1 MVDYTKIY
9 LLNIDVQKLLKSTKL
24 DFKSQISKSTGEINE
39 SVFIAKY
46 HFCEITI
53 QTIKEEG
60 KPERTH
66 VFFIG
71 SIHKMWNELNGIK
84 APNYDEKKL
93 YKGFNGNL
101 FTLNDIVEVRT
112 HLEDLFDCK
121 ASQMIFQNIE
131 FGVNII
137 LDYNPIL
144 FIKGLL
150 YRQNIMFEF
159 SHRGNTSKVIYCNY
173 LLKIY
178 SKSYQYGMAENV
190 IRIEL
195 KTLKMDGLKDK
206 HIPIDINTFEDINE
220 NTLGQV
226 SKLLIKRFNEI
237 RHYDYSIDKKKLTER
252 KLNALRDYSN
262 PRYWINDL
270 ESNERDR
277 YLKRLDII
285 TTKFS
290 KKRFQKI
297 GIDIEK
303 MCSTINRL
311 FDNNP
316 REEINK
322 KCSTI
327 NRVFENPFCSTVNPL
342 DKELNIIQNTLK
354 KEIENE
360 SKNDE
365 VAKPFS
371 SSYQNQKKTI
381 AKYNRLAVQNYNV
394 KYNL

>member
-9 LLNIDVQKLLKSTKL
+9 LINIDVQKLLKSKVL
-24 DFKSQISKSTGEINE
+24 DFKSTISKTTGEINE

-93 YKGFNGNL
+93 YKGFNGNQ

-131 FGVNII
+131 FGVNLI

-150 YRQNIMFEF
+150 YHKNIMFEF
-159 SHRGNTSKVIYCNY
+159 SHKGNSARVIHCNFII
-173 LLKIY
+173 KIY
-178 SKSYQYGMAENV
+178 NKSYQYGMSENV

-195 KTLKMDGLKDK
+195 KTLKMEELKGK
-206 HIPIDINTFEDINE
+206 GIPINTFEDINE
-220 NTLGQV
+220 NTLDKV
-226 SKLLIKRFNEI
+226 SKLLIKRFSEI

-252 KLNALRDYSN
+252 KLNEAGNYSN

-270 ESNERDR
+270 EPNERDR
-277 YLKRLDII
+277 YLKRLDSI

-290 KKRFQKI
+290 KKRFQRISIEI
-297 GIDIEK
+297 GK
-303 MCSTINRL
+303 KCSTINRL
-311 FDNNP
+311 FADKTKK
-316 REEINK
+316 EINK
-322 KCSTI
+322 KCSVI
-327 NRVFENPFCSTVNPL
+327 NRVFKNSFCSTVNPL

-354 KEIENE
+354 KEIGNE

-365 VAKPFS
+365 VKKQLL
-371 SSYQNQKKTI
+371 SYKEQRESI
-381 AKYNRLAVQNYNV
+381 EEYNRLAVLNYNSRYV
-394 KYNL
+394 

>member
-24 DFKSQISKSTGEINE
+24 DFKSQISITTGLINE
-39 SVFIAKY
+39 TVFVAKY
-46 HFCEITI
+46 HFCKITI

-60 KPERTH
+60 KPERAH
-66 VFFIG
+66 VFFVG
-71 SIHKMWNELNGIK
+71 SIHKLWNDLNGIK

-150 YRQNIMFEF
+150 YHKNIMFEF
-159 SHRGNTSKVIYCNY
+159 SHKGNSSQVIHCNY

-178 SKSYQYGMAENV
+178 SKLYQYGMAENV

-206 HIPIDINTFEDINE
+206 YIFIDIKTFEDINE
-220 NTLGQV
+220 NNLAEVT
-226 SKLLIKRFNEI
+226 KLLIKRFNEI
-237 RHYDYSIDKKKLTER
+237 RHYDYSIDKKRLTGR
-252 KLNALRDYSN
+252 KLNAARDYSN

-270 ESNERDR
+270 EPNKRDR
-277 YLKRLDII
+277 HLKRLDSI

-303 MCSTINRL
+303 KCSTVNRL
-311 FDNNP
+311 FDNQTK
-316 REEINK
+316 EEINK

-327 NRVFENPFCSTVNPL
+327 NRVFENLFCSTVNPL
-342 DKELNIIQNTLK
+342 YKELNIIQNTLK
-354 KEIENE
+354 KEVKNE

-365 VAKPFS
+365 VKKPLLS
-371 SSYQNQKKTI
+371 NQEQKKTI
-381 AKYNRLAVQNYNV
+381 AEHNRLAVQNYNSRC
-394 KYNL
+394 NL

>member
-9 LLNIDVQKLLKSTKL
+9 LINIDIQKLIKSKFL
-24 DFKSQISKSTGEINE
+24 DFKSTISKTTGEINE

-53 QTIKEEG
+53 QRIKEAG

-66 VFFIG
+66 VFFTG

-84 APNYDEKKL
+84 APNYDEKKS
-93 YKGFNGNL
+93 YKGFNGNQ
-101 FTLNDIVEVRT
+101 FTLNDIVEIRT
-112 HLEDLFDCK
+112 HLECLFDCK

-206 HIPIDINTFEDINE
+206 HIPIEINTFEDINE
-220 NTLGQV
+220 NTLDQV

-237 RHYDYSIDKKKLTER
+237 RHYDYSINKKKLTER
-252 KLNALRDYSN
+252 MLNEVGNYSN

-277 YLKRLDII
+277 YLKRLDSI

-297 GIDIEK
+297 
-303 MCSTINRL
+303 SV
-311 FDNNP
+311 
-316 REEINK
+316 EIKK

-327 NRVFENPFCSTVNPL
+327 NRVFENKFCSTVNPL
-342 DKELNIIQNTLK
+342 DKELNIIQNTFK
-354 KEIENE
+354 KENENE

-365 VAKPFS
+365 VIKQLL
-371 SSYQNQKKTI
+371 SYKEQKELI
-381 AKYNRLAVQNYNV
+381 MEYNRLAVLSYNSR
-394 KYNL
+394 YG

>member
-1 MVDYTKIY
+1 MAVDYTKMLITG
-9 LLNIDVQKLLKSTKL
+9 IDINRLSSLPGL
-24 DFKSQISKSTGEINE
+24 DFKCKISKTTGEINE
-39 SVFIAKY
+39 NVLVAEY
-46 HFCEITI
+46 HFCK
-53 QTIKEEG
+53 IKI
-60 KPERTH
+60 KIKNAKSQNPH
-66 VFFIG
+66 VLFTG

-93 YKGFNGNL
+93 YKGFNGNQ
-101 FTLNDIVEVRT
+101 FTLNNIVEVRT

-159 SHRGNTSKVIYCNY
+159 SHRGNSSKVIYCNY

-206 HIPIDINTFEDINE
+206 YIVIDIKTFEDINE
-220 NTLGQV
+220 NTLDKV

-252 KLNALRDYSN
+252 KLNEVGNYSN
-262 PRYWINDL
+262 PRYWIYDL
-270 ESNERDR
+270 EPNERDR
-277 YLKRLDII
+277 HLKRLDSI

-297 GIDIEK
+297 SIEIEK
-303 MCSTINRL
+303 KCITVNRL
-311 FDNNP
+311 FDNKT
-316 REEINK
+316 REEITQ

-327 NRVFENPFCSTVNPL
+327 NRVSENPFCSTVNSL
-342 DKELNIIQNTLK
+342 DKELNIIQNTFK
-354 KEIENE
+354 KGIKNE

-365 VAKPFS
+365 VTKPFS
-371 SSYQNQKKTI
+371 NYQAQKKTI
-381 AKYNRLAVQNYNV
+381 T
-394 KYNL
+394 

>member
-9 LLNIDVQKLLKSTKL
+9 LINIDVQKLLKSKVL
-24 DFKSQISKSTGEINE
+24 DFKSTISKTTGEINE

-93 YKGFNGNL
+93 YKGFNGNQ

-112 HLEDLFDCK
+112 HLECLFDCK

-159 SHRGNTSKVIYCNY
+159 SHCGNTSKVIYCNY

-206 HIPIDINTFEDINE
+206 HIPIDINTFKDINE
-220 NTLGQV
+220 NTLDQV

-252 KLNALRDYSN
+252 KLNAIGNYSN

-270 ESNERDR
+270 EPNERYR
-277 YLKRLDII
+277 HLTELDSI

-297 GIDIEK
+297 GIEIK
-303 MCSTINRL
+303 KKCSMINRL
-311 FDNNP
+311 FHNKTK
-316 REEINK
+316 EEINK

-327 NRVFENPFCSTVNPL
+327 NRVFQNSFCSTVNHL
-342 DKELNIIQNTLK
+342 DKELNIIQNTIK
-354 KEIENE
+354 KENENE

-365 VAKPFS
+365 IKKQLL
-371 SSYQNQKKTI
+371 SYKEQKELI
-381 AKYNRLAVQNYNV
+381 IEHNRLAVLSYNSR
-394 KYNL
+394 YG